1 MVGACRCFW
10 EFGGGKGEHVQA
22 AEPQS
27 RKLRVVWHWQPRPLT
42 LRVSDFL
49 PGLSDLSSI
58 LPLTPPA
65 AARP

>member
-1 MVGACRCFW
+1 MGDACRCFW
-10 EFGGGKGEHVQA
+10 EFGRGKGERVQA
-22 AEPQS
+22 VESQS
-27 RKLRVVWHWQPRPLT
+27 RKLRVVWNWQPRPLT

-58 LPLTPPA
+58 LPLAPPA